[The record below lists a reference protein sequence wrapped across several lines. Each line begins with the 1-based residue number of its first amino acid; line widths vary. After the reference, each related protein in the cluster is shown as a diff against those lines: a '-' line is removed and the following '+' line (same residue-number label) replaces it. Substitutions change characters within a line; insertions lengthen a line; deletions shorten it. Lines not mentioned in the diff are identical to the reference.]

1 MRWVDRGLQPDG
13 VAGYARQFTQGWVNH
28 FVHDAGGRPNDA
40 YWGQFRPELRIR
52 FSAKCGYCE
61 RRCDPVAGAGDRAE
75 TVDHFR
81 PLNHSPELAYEW
93 TNWIFSC
100 RRCNSDFKRDKW
112 PETGYVDPCE
122 SDTAQRPERYFDCD
136 ETTGEI
142 IPKVGLTEVQRRRAR
157 NTRDDLGLNRGDLQ
171 EERLDSI
178 TRFKDDLLRFPAADR
193 QAFADFMTMP
203 EVEFCGA
210 IRMIVSQLKQAGE
223 I

>member
-1 MRWVDRGLQPDG
+1 MRWVDRGPEPNG
-13 VAGYARQFTQGWVNH
+13 VAGYRRQFTQGWVDH
-28 FVHDAGGRPNDA
+28 FVHRSSGRPNDA
-40 YWGQFRPELRIR
+40 YWGQFRPELRLR

-61 RRCDPVAGAGDRAE
+61 RRCDDMANDGDLSP

-81 PLNHSPELAYEW
+81 PLNRCPQLAYQW

-100 RRCNSDFKRDKW
+100 RACNNDFKADKW
-112 PETGYVDPCE
+112 PETGYVDPCAL
-122 SDTAQRPERYFDCD
+122 DTDERPERYFDCD

-142 IPKVGLTEVQRRRAR
+142 ILKVGLNEVQNRRAR
-157 NTRDDLGLNRGDLQ
+157 NTRDDLNLNRADLQ

-178 TRFKDDLLRFPAADR
+178 IRFKDDLLRFPAEDR
-193 QAFADFMTMP
+193 QAFADFMMMP

-210 IRMIVSQLKQAGE
+210 IRVIVAQLKQTGE

>member
-1 MRWVDRGLQPDG
+1 MRWVDRGPEPDG
-13 VAGYARQFTQGWVNH
+13 VAGYAQQFTQGWVDH
-28 FVHDAGGRPNDA
+28 FVHDSGGRPNDA
-40 YWGQFRPELRIR
+40 YWGQFRSELRIR

-61 RRCDPVAGAGDRAE
+61 RRCDPAADVGDRAE
-75 TVDHFR
+75 TVDHFL

-100 RRCNSDFKRDKW
+100 RACNNDFKADKW
-112 PETGYVDPCE
+112 RETGYVGPCALDMDE
-122 SDTAQRPERYFDCD
+122 RPERYFDCD

-142 IPKVGLTEVQRRRAR
+142 ILKVGLTEVQSRRAR
-157 NTRDDLGLNRGDLQ
+157 NTRDDLGLNRSDLQ

-178 TRFKDDLLRFPAADR
+178 NRFKDDLLDFPAGDR
-193 QAFADFMTMP
+193 QAFANFMTMP

-210 IRMIVSQLKQAGE
+210 IRMIVEQLRQTGE